1 MSDFA
6 NLRDGGRRL
15 ATALEPLLAGLEQ
28 PVLVPVL
35 PNGVPVVAGMLDV
48 LALPVLP
55 LSAERSVG
63 GVVIAPL
70 PDLEGR
76 TAIVVDDGVETGT
89 VARVAAAALRGSGVV
104 RLLLAVP
111 VCPSQALADLSPR
124 YDDVVAVVR
133 PMDGRSLTSHY
144 ADFDTV
150 DEAEARRLLA
160 ALPA

>member
-15 ATALEPLLAGLEQ
+15 ATALEPRLASLVQ
-28 PVLVPVL
+28 PVLVPVM

-55 LSAERSVG
+55 LSAERSAG
-63 GVVIAPL
+63 GIVIAPL
-70 PDLEGR
+70 PDLDGR
-76 TAIVVDDGVETGT
+76 TAIVVDDGVETGA
-89 VARVAAAALRGSGVV
+89 VARAAAPALRDSGVV

-111 VCPSQALADLSPR
+111 VCPNPALADLRPS

-133 PMDGRSLTSHY
+133 PVDRRSLTSHY